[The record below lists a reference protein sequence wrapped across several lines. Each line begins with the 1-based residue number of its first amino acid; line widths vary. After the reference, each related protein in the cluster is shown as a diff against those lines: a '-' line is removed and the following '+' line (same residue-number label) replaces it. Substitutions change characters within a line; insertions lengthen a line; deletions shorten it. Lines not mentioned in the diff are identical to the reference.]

1 MTVFIDKL
9 VKIFYQNEY
18 VERLK
23 QHEEELKEITNSENE
38 IPIFVCTLA
47 LPYAPCPLHIY
58 EPRYRLMIRRAIESG
73 KNQFGMCMYTES
85 TPYHTEYG
93 CVLDIQSHQFTRDG
107 RAIVATV
114 GGRRFKVLSSTTK
127 DGYSVGQIEWV
138 KDERVEDGEE
148 RAQLQLLHDEVY
160 RLAHNWYSLIPDA
173 KKDRIL
179 EIYGFRDLPEP
190 EQDIQSNDNGP
201 YWFWFLLNIL
211 PLETHLQYKFLTK
224 TNLKDRLKQMKKIII
239 ILMTP
244 LERLRQMNESSASH
258 TASSSSSSS
267 LSASRNQSV
276 TSVSPASANIEQQQP
291 SAYNISPSTTESSIN
306 QYVQNIQE
314 NLTTSSNSSD
324 QQQQQQQQ
332 QQETQNT
339 NNDSSNNNI
348 I

>member
-1 MTVFIDKL
+1 MAERRQNATVFIDKL
-9 VKIFYQNEY
+9 VKKFYQNEY
-18 VERLK
+18 AERLK
-23 QHEEELKEITNSENE
+23 QHQEELKEVTSNENE

-73 KNQFGMCMYTES
+73 SNQFGMCMYSES
-85 TPYHTEYG
+85 TPYHYTEYG

-107 RAIVATV
+107 RAIVTTV
-114 GGRRFKVLSSTTK
+114 GGRRFKVLSSATK
-127 DGYSVGQIEWV
+127 DGYNVSQIEWV
-138 KDERVEDGEE
+138 KDEIVEDEEE
-148 RAQLQLLHDEVY
+148 RAQLQLLHDDVY

-179 EIYGFRDLPEP
+179 EIYGVRDLPEP

-244 LERLRQMNESSASH
+244 LERLRQMNESSSH
-258 TASSSSSSS
+258 ISTLSSSSSSS
-267 LSASRNQSV
+267 RNQSIA
-276 TSVSPASANIEQQQP
+276 SVASHPEQQP

-306 QYVQNIQE
+306 QFVQNIQE
-314 NLTTSSNSSD
+314 NLATNSSNSSD
-324 QQQQQQQQ
+324 QQQPI
-332 QQETQNT
+332 ENS
-339 NNDSSNNNI
+339 NNNSNNNI
-348 I
+348 L